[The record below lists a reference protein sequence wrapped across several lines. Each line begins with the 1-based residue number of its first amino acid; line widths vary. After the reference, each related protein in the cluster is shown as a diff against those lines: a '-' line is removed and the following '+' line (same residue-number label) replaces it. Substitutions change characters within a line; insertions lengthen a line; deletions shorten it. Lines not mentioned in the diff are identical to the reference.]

1 MEVRIKN
8 TIVSKPNKPNSIF
21 FLNVYMLRKID
32 STTRLDDTYIQIF
45 LKKLG
50 HEKN

>member
-21 FLNVYMLRKID
+21 FLNVYMLRKIHTLRKIE
-32 STTRLDDTYIQIF
+32 SITRLSDSYYKIF
-45 LKKLG
+45 
-50 HEKN
+50 